1 MSVAAATLDARR
13 PAIIPAGRL
22 LWPAVFLVS
31 LVFLYLPRGTLPKWA
46 LDVPRGW
53 HIPVQSWVTAA
64 MNWLIN
70 DATFGLFTFRELTR
84 FIAGILAIPFDVATD
99 LFATGL
105 LAGQGSGA
113 VQILPPLPWVAVL
126 TGAALLAYQAG
137 GGRLA
142 ALAAGAFF
150 YLAAFGQWESA
161 MMTLSSIVIAVPF
174 GVVGGVLLG
183 IAGFRAPRFRRVMVP
198 VLDGMQTIPVFA
210 YLLPILFFF
219 GFGPISALV
228 ATIIYA
234 MPPMVRVTMLALDG
248 VQPEIVEFGRMAG
261 CTKGQLVARVMMPV
275 ARAPLMV
282 GVNQVI
288 MLSLNMVIIASMI
301 GAGGLGYDVL
311 RSLRSLDIGA
321 GLEAGVAIVVLAVAL
336 DRISQAYA
344 IRASRVA
351 NRGGRSFLERY
362 ALPLT
367 ALAAAVVFWLAS
379 LVVPAI
385 ARYPVSLQV
394 STAEYWDALV
404 TWLNVNFFDT
414 FEAIKTAVLI
424 NVLVPVKRFMLAQPW
439 PWGAAVVAL
448 AMWRL
453 AGPRRALIALCFALF
468 IAFTGNWEAAM
479 ITVYLVGV
487 SVVIAA
493 AIGIP
498 VGILAGLNNR
508 AWGIVQAV
516 IDTLQTLPSFV
527 YLIPVVMLF
536 RVGDFAAMIAV
547 VLYAL
552 SPAIRYTALG
562 IREVDPALTEA
573 ATAMGTT
580 RRQRL
585 LKVRLPLALPEI
597 MLGINQTIML
607 AISMLV
613 ITALVGTR
621 DLGQEV
627 YIALAKADVGR
638 GVVAGLGVA
647 MIAMIADRM
656 MTGAAV
662 RAKRRLGLG

>member
-1 MSVAAATLDARR
+1 MSVATGTMAASRPSAFPLGRLVW
-13 PAIIPAGRL
+13 PAIF
-22 LWPAVFLVS
+22 VVS
-31 LVFLYLPRGTLPKWA
+31 LVFLYLPGSTLPRWA
-46 LDVPRGW
+46 LTLPRGW
-53 HIPVQSWVTAA
+53 RIPVQGWVSAA
-64 MNWLIN
+64 MKWLID
-70 DATFGLFTFRELTR
+70 DATSGLFTFRDLTR
-84 FIAGILAIPFDVATD
+84 FIAAILSIPFDFATD

-105 LAGQGSGA
+105 LSGQGSSA
-113 VQILPPLPWVAVL
+113 VDILPPLPWVGVL
-126 TGAALLAYQAG
+126 AAAAILAYQAG
-137 GGRLA
+137 GARLA
-142 ALAAGAFF
+142 ALAALAFL
-150 YLAAFGQWESA
+150 YLAAFGQWQSA
-161 MMTLSSIVIAVPF
+161 MVTLSSIVIAVPF
-174 GVVGGVLLG
+174 GVVGGILLG
-183 IAGFRAPRFRRVMVP
+183 VAGYRAPRFRKVLVP

-210 YLLPILFFF
+210 YLLPILFLF

-248 VQPEIVEFGRMAG
+248 VEPEIVEFGRMAG
-261 CTKGQLVARVMMPV
+261 CTKRQLIARVMMPV

-301 GAGGLGYDVL
+301 GAGGLGFDVL

-344 IRASRVA
+344 LRASRMA
-351 NRGGRSFLERY
+351 NAGGRSFVERY
-362 ALPLT
+362 ALPLST
-367 ALAAAVVFWLAS
+367 LAAAVVFWLVAFA
-379 LVVPAI
+379 VPAVKT
-385 ARYPVSLQV
+385 YPASLQV

-404 TWLNVNFFDT
+404 QWLNVNYFDT
-414 FEAIKTAVLI
+414 FEAVKTAILL

-439 PWGAAVVAL
+439 PWAVAVIGLGA
-448 AMWRL
+448 WQL
-453 AGPRRALIALCFALF
+453 AGPRRALIAVGFALF
-468 IAFTGNWEAAM
+468 IVFTGNWEPAM
-479 ITVYLVGV
+479 VTVYLVGV
-487 SVVIAA
+487 SVVIAGL
-493 AIGIP
+493 IGIP
-498 VGILAGLNNR
+498 IGILAGMNNR
-508 AWGIVQAV
+508 AWTIVQAV

-536 RVGDFAAMIAV
+536 RVGDFTAMIAII
-547 VLYAL
+547 LYAIA
-552 SPAIRYTALG
+552 PAIRYTALG
-562 IREVDPALTEA
+562 VREVNAVLIEA
-573 ATAMGTT
+573 ATSMGTT

-585 LKVRLPLALPEI
+585 VKVRLPLALPEI

-638 GVVAGLGVA
+638 GIVAGLGVA

-656 MTGAAV
+656 MTGSAN
-662 RAKRRLGLG
+662 RMRRRLGLG

>member
-1 MSVAAATLDARR
+1 MSAAAGTMAIPRR
-13 PAIIPAGRL
+13 PAMPLNRL
-22 LWPAVFLVS
+22 LWLVIFAAS
-31 LVFLYLPRGTLPKWA
+31 LAFLYLPRGVLPDWA
-46 LDVPRGW
+46 FNLPRGW
-53 HIPVQSWVTAA
+53 RVPVQAWVSAA
-64 MNWLIN
+64 MQWLID

-84 FIAGILAIPFDVATD
+84 FVAAILAVPFDIATD

-105 LAGQGSGA
+105 LSGQGSAA
-113 VQILPPLPWVAVL
+113 VEILPPLPWISVL
-126 TGAALLAYQAG
+126 AAAAILAYQAG
-137 GGRLA
+137 GARLATLA
-142 ALAAGAFF
+142 ALAFL
-150 YLAAFGQWESA
+150 YLAAFGQWQSA
-161 MMTLSSIVIAVPF
+161 MLTLSSIVIAVPF
-174 GVVGGVLLG
+174 GVVGGILLG
-183 IAGFRAPRFRRVMVP
+183 IAGFRAPRFRRVLVP
-198 VLDGMQTIPVFA
+198 ILDGMQTIPVFA
-210 YLLPILFFF
+210 YLLPILFLF

-234 MPPMVRVTMLALDG
+234 MPPMVRVTMLALDN
-248 VQPEIVEFGRMAG
+248 VSPEIVEFGRMAG
-261 CTKGQLVARVMMPV
+261 CTKRQLIARVMMPV

-301 GAGGLGYDVL
+301 GAGGLGFDVL

-336 DRISQAYA
+336 DRVSQAYA
-344 IRASRVA
+344 LRASRMA
-351 NRGGRSFLERY
+351 NLSGRSFVERY
-362 ALPLT
+362 ALPLF
-367 ALAAAVVFWLAS
+367 A
-379 LVVPAI
+379 LVVAFLFWVLAYAVPAVKV
-385 ARYPVSLQV
+385 YPAGLQV

-404 TWLNVNFFDT
+404 KWLNINFFDT
-414 FEAIKTAVLI
+414 FEAIKTAILL
-424 NVLVPVKRFMLAQPW
+424 NLLVPIKRFMLAQPW
-439 PWGAAVVAL
+439 PWAIAVVTL
-448 AMWRL
+448 AAAQL
-453 AGPRRALIALCFALF
+453 AGPRRAAIALGFALF
-468 IAFTGNWEAAM
+468 IVFTGNWEPTM
-479 ITVYLVGV
+479 VTVYLVGV
-487 SVVIAA
+487 SVVIAGL
-493 AIGIP
+493 IGIP
-498 VGILAGLNNR
+498 IGIVAGLNNR
-508 AWGIVQAV
+508 AWTIVQAV

-536 RVGDFAAMIAV
+536 RVGDFTAMIAII
-547 VLYAL
+547 LYAL
-552 SPAIRYTALG
+552 APAIRYTALG
-562 IREVDPALTEA
+562 IREVNPVLIEA

-638 GVVAGLGVA
+638 GIVAGLGVA

-656 MTGAAV
+656 MTGSAA
-662 RAKRRLGLG
+662 RMKRRLGLG